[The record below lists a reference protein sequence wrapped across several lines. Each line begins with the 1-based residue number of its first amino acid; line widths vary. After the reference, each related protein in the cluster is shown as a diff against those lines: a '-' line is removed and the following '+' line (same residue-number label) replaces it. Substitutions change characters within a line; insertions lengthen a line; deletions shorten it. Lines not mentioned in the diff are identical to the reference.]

1 MHAYAVELSQELGL
15 KPEQVDRTLALNE
28 EGATV
33 PFIARY
39 RKEVTGGLDEVQ
51 IQTILDRASERAEL
65 DSRRDTILRT
75 IEEQGKL
82 TPALEKALKAAKTR
96 TELEDL
102 YLPYKPKRR
111 TRAAIAR
118 ERGLEPLADLVWK
131 QEGKRGDD
139 RDAKVRPFVNAEK
152 EVPDLDAALAG
163 ARDICAERVAED
175 AGLRREAR
183 EVCAKRGALR
193 SDVVASKK
201 GEQTKFE
208 NYYGHEEPLS
218 QAPSHRVLAL
228 LRGEEEGV
236 LKVKLSMPDDEV
248 KALLGSRV
256 VTKPQSLFSQELRA
270 AVEDGW
276 ERLMGPS
283 LESELRAELKERAD
297 KQAIGVFGEN
307 LRHLLLT
314 APAGARA
321 VLALDPGLRTGIK
334 LAMMDVTGKVVETL
348 TLYSERSADER
359 VRAAKLL
366 SAVVQ
371 KHKPEL
377 IAVGNGTGSREA
389 EGFVKDTLKALGSQ
403 VPVVSVSEQGA
414 SIYSASEV
422 ARDEFPDLDVSLRGA
437 VSIGRRLQDPLA
449 ELVKIDPKSIGVG
462 QYQHD
467 VDQGLLKKK
476 LGEVVDSCVN
486 AVGVDVNTASPQ
498 LLEHVSGV
506 GPSLAKKLVAH
517 RASKG
522 RFTTRRELLKVSG
535 LGPKTFEQAAGF
547 LRVRGPE
554 PLDASA
560 VHPERYAVVE
570 RMAKDLGVEVGAL
583 VGNAGLVRKIEA
595 KRYLGPDLGEL
606 TLKDILAELEKPSR
620 DPRGD
625 FTAPQMRD
633 DLRSLEDVK
642 EGMVLQGVVTNVTA
656 FGAFVDVGVHQD
668 GLVHVSQ
675 ISTKF
680 VKDPSEVVKVGDR
693 LTVRV
698 LTVDLAR
705 KRLALSVRAVQEG
718 GAPQAGA
725 SRPAVGGA
733 TGTGRM
739 TERGG
744 GPRQDSRPSGAGGA
758 GSGGRPS
765 SGAGGRPSS
774 AAGSSASGP
783 AGKPSSGSQGS
794 GDKKGPEPF
803 NNPFRNL
810 KR

>member
-1 MHAYAVELSQELGL
+1 MHAYAAELSQELGL
-15 KPEQVDRTLALNE
+15 KPEQVDRTLALNAD
-28 EGATV
+28 GATV

-51 IQTILDRASERAEL
+51 IQTILDRATERAEL
-65 DSRRDTILRT
+65 DSRRDTILRSV
-75 IEEQGKL
+75 EEQGKL
-82 TPALEKALKAAKTR
+82 TPELAKALKSAKTR

-102 YLPYKPKRR
+102 YLPYRPKRR

-118 ERGLEPLADLVWK
+118 ERGLEPLADLLWK
-131 QEGKRGDD
+131 QEGKRGEDA
-139 RDAKVRPFVNAEK
+139 DAKVRAFVNAEK
-152 EVPDLDAALAG
+152 DVPDLAAALAG
-163 ARDICAERVAED
+163 ARDICAERMSED
-175 AGLRREAR
+175 AGLRRESR
-183 EVCAKRGALR
+183 EVCAKRGTLR
-193 SDVVASKK
+193 SDVVPAKK
-201 GEQTKFE
+201 GEPTKFE

-236 LKVKLSMPDDEV
+236 LKVKLNMPDDEV
-248 KALLGSRV
+248 KALLAGRV
-256 VTKPQSLFSQELRA
+256 VTRPQSLFAQELRA

-276 ERLMGPS
+276 DRLMGPS

-297 KQAIGVFGEN
+297 KGATGVFGEN

-334 LAMMDVTGKVVETL
+334 LAMLDNTGSVAETL
-348 TLYSERSADER
+348 TLYSERSAEER

-366 SAVVQ
+366 VAVVQ

-389 EGFVKDTLKALGSQ
+389 ETFVRDTLKALGVQ

-547 LRVRGPE
+547 LRVNGPE
-554 PLDASA
+554 PLDSSA

-570 RMAKDLGVEVGAL
+570 RMAKDLGVDVRAL
-583 VGNAGLVRKIEA
+583 VGNAALVRKIDP
-595 KRYLGPDLGEL
+595 KRYLGPDLGEM

-625 FTAPQMRD
+625 FTAPAMRD
-633 DLRSLEDVK
+633 DLRTLEDVK

-698 LTVDLAR
+698 LSVDLAR
-705 KRLALSVRAVQEG
+705 KRLALSVRAAQEG
-718 GAPQAGA
+718 GAPQPSG
-725 SRPAVGGA
+725 RPAVGGA
-733 TGTGRM
+733 TGAARM
-739 TERGG
+739 TDRGG
-744 GPRQDSRPSGAGGA
+744 GGSKGASGSRPSGPPQQQGGA
-758 GSGGRPS
+758 RSGS
-765 SGAGGRPSS
+765 
-774 AAGSSASGP
+774 
-783 AGKPSSGSQGS
+783 SSGSGEK
-794 GDKKGPEPF
+794 DKKGPEPF

>member
-1 MHAYAVELSQELGL
+1 MHPYAIELSKELGL
-15 KPEQVDRTLALNE
+15 KPEQVDRTLALSE
-28 EGATV
+28 DGATV

-39 RKEVTGGLDEVQ
+39 RKEATGGLDEVQ
-51 IQTILDRASERAEL
+51 IQAILDWAAERTEL
-65 DSRRDTILRT
+65 DSRRDTILRS
-75 IEEQGKL
+75 IEGQGKL
-82 TPALEKALKAAKTR
+82 TPELSQALQRARTR

-118 ERGLEPLADLVWK
+118 ERGLEPLADLLWK
-131 QEGKRGDD
+131 QESGKKDD
-139 RDAKVRPFVNAEK
+139 VAARARAFVNAEK
-152 EVPDLDAALAG
+152 DVPDLETALAG

-175 AGLRREAR
+175 AGLRRTAR
-183 EVCAKRGALR
+183 ELCVQRGRLKSA
-193 SDVVASKK
+193 VVSAKK
-201 GEQTKFE
+201 GEATKFD
-208 NYYGHEEPLS
+208 NYADHEEDLS
-218 QAPSHRVLAL
+218 KAPSHRILAL
-228 LRGEEEGV
+228 LRGEAEEV
-236 LKVKLSMPDDEV
+236 LRIGLALPDDEV
-248 KALLGSRV
+248 KGTLASRV
-256 VTKPQSLFSQELRA
+256 VTRPQSPFAPELRA
-270 AVEDGW
+270 AVEDSW
-276 ERLMGPS
+276 DRLMGPS
-283 LESELRAELKERAD
+283 LESELRTELKERAD
-297 KQAIGVFGEN
+297 REAITVFGQN

-314 APAGARA
+314 APAGSRP
-321 VLALDPGLRTGIK
+321 VLAMDPGLRTGVK
-334 LAMMDVTGKVVETL
+334 VAMMDGTGKVVDTA
-348 TLYSERSADER
+348 TLYTERSGSERAA
-359 VRAAKLL
+359 AAKQCGALIL
-366 SAVVQ
+366 

-389 EGFVKDTLKALGSQ
+389 ETFVREVLKALGSQ

-467 VDQGLLKKK
+467 VDQGQLKKK

-498 LLEHVSGV
+498 LLEHVSGI
-506 GPSLAKKLVAH
+506 GPTLAKKIVSH
-517 RASKG
+517 RAAKG
-522 RFTTRRELLKVSG
+522 RFTTRREILKVSG

-547 LRVRGPE
+547 LRVHGPE

-570 RMAKDLGVEVGAL
+570 RMAKDLGVHVKDL
-583 VGNAGLVRKIEA
+583 VGNATLVRKIDP
-595 KRYLGPDLGEL
+595 KRYLGPDLGEM
-606 TLKDILAELEKPSR
+606 TLEDILAELEKPSR

-625 FTAPQMRD
+625 FTAPAYRE
-633 DLRSLEDVK
+633 DLQKLEDVK

-675 ISTKF
+675 LSTRF
-680 VKDPSEVVKVGDR
+680 IKDPSEAVKVGDR
-693 LTVRV
+693 LTVKV

-705 KRLALSVRAVQEG
+705 KRLALSVRAVTEGTPAPSVGAPRTSGAEARSTG
-718 GAPQAGA
+718 GAA
-725 SRPAVGGA
+725 RP
-733 TGTGRM
+733 
-739 TERGG
+739 
-744 GPRQDSRPSGAGGA
+744 P
-758 GSGGRPS
+758 
-765 SGAGGRPSS
+765 
-774 AAGSSASGP
+774 P
-783 AGKPSSGSQGS
+783 AGKPGGSKAPAPQKPS
-794 GDKKGPEPF
+794 AEPF

>member
-1 MHAYAVELSQELGL
+1 MHAYAVELSRELGL
-15 KPEQVDRTLALNE
+15 QPEQVDRTLALHE

-51 IQTILDRASERAEL
+51 IQSIIDRAAEL
-65 DSRRDTILRT
+65 GELDARRETILRT
-75 IEEQGKL
+75 IEGQGKL
-82 TPALEKALKAAKTR
+82 TPELAQALKRAKTR

-118 ERGLEPLADLVWK
+118 ERGLEPLADILWK
-131 QEGKRGDD
+131 QEGSRSED
-139 RDAKVRPFVNAEK
+139 RAARVRPFIQPEK
-152 EVPDLDAALAG
+152 EVPDLETALAG

-175 AGLRREAR
+175 AGLRRTAR
-183 EVCAKRGALR
+183 ELCVQKGRLS
-193 SDVVASKK
+193 SDIAPAKK
-201 GEQTKFE
+201 GETTKFDSYAE
-208 NYYGHEEPLS
+208 HEEPLA
-218 QAPSHRVLAL
+218 QAPSHRILAL
-228 LRGEEEGV
+228 LRGEAEEV
-236 LKVKLSMPDDEV
+236 LRVKLVLPDDEV
-248 KALLGSRV
+248 KGVLSSRV
-256 VTKPQSLFSQELRA
+256 VTRPQALFASELRA
-270 AVEDGW
+270 AVEDSW

-283 LESELRAELKERAD
+283 LESELRNELKERAD
-297 KQAIGVFGEN
+297 RQAIGVFGDN
-307 LRHLLLT
+307 LRHLLLSP
-314 APAGARA
+314 PAGTRA
-321 VLALDPGLRTGIK
+321 VLALDPGLRTGVK
-334 LAMMDVTGKVVETL
+334 AAMLDNTGALVDTA
-348 TLYSERSADER
+348 TLYTERSPDER
-359 VRAAKLL
+359 ARAAKLFAAL
-366 SAVVQ
+366 VQ

-389 EGFVKDTLKALGSQ
+389 ETFVREVLKALSLQ
-403 VPVVSVSEQGA
+403 VPLVSVSEQGA

-422 ARDEFPDLDVSLRGA
+422 AREEFPELDVSLRGA

-498 LLEHVSGV
+498 LLEHVSGI
-506 GPSLAKKLVAH
+506 GPNLAKKIVSH
-517 RASKG
+517 RSNKG
-522 RFTTRRELLKVSG
+522 RFSSRREILKVSG

-547 LRVRGPE
+547 LRVHGPE

-570 RMAKDLGVEVGAL
+570 RMAKDLGVDVKAL
-583 VGNAGLVRKIEA
+583 VGNPTLVKKIDP

-606 TLKDILAELEKPSR
+606 TLRDILAELEKPSR

-625 FTAPQMRD
+625 FSAPSWRE
-633 DLRSLEDVK
+633 DLQKLEDLK

-675 ISTKF
+675 LATRF

-693 LTVRV
+693 LTVKV
-698 LTVDLAR
+698 LGIDLAR
-705 KRLALSVRAVQEG
+705 KRLALSVRAVTEG
-718 GAPQAGA
+718 AQA
-725 SRPAVGGA
+725 SSTQGA
-733 TGTGRM
+733 TGRSAPAREPM
-739 TERGG
+739 SREPRGAPAKPQG
-744 GPRQDSRPSGAGGA
+744 K
-758 GSGGRPS
+758 
-765 SGAGGRPSS
+765 
-774 AAGSSASGP
+774 AAP
-783 AGKPSSGSQGS
+783 QKPSS
-794 GDKKGPEPF
+794 EPF

>member
-1 MHAYAVELSQELGL
+1 MHVYAAALAQELGI
-15 KPEQVDRTLALNE
+15 KPEQVDRTLALHE
-28 EGATV
+28 EGGTV

-39 RKEVTGGLDEVQ
+39 RKEATGGLDEVQ
-51 IQTILDRASERAEL
+51 IQSILDKATERAEL
-65 DSRRDTILRT
+65 DGRRDTILRG

-82 TPALEKALKAAKTR
+82 TPELKKALLAARTR
-96 TELEDL
+96 AELEDL

-118 ERGLEPLADLVWK
+118 EKGLEPLADLVWK
-131 QEGKRGDD
+131 QEGQRGENL
-139 RDAKVRPFVNAEK
+139 DARVKPYVNADK
-152 EVPDLDAALAG
+152 GVADVAQALAG

-175 AGLRREAR
+175 AKLRREAR
-183 EVCAKRGALR
+183 DLCTRRGTLR
-193 SDVVASKK
+193 SDVVPAKK
-201 GEQTKFE
+201 GETTKFE

-236 LKVKLSMPDDEV
+236 LKVKLGLPDDEV
-248 KALLGSRV
+248 KGLFTGRV
-256 VTKPQSLFSQELRA
+256 VTRPQSLFAGELRA

-276 ERLMGPS
+276 DRLMGPS

-297 KQAIGVFGEN
+297 KGAIGVFGEN
-307 LRHLLLT
+307 LRHLLLA

-334 LAMMDVTGKVVETL
+334 LVMLDATGTVVETT

-359 VRAAKLL
+359 ARAAKLL
-366 SAVVQ
+366 EAVVR

-389 EGFVKDTLKALGSQ
+389 EVFTRDTLKAMGVQ

-422 ARDEFPDLDVSLRGA
+422 AREEFPELDVSLRGA

-517 RASKG
+517 RAAKG

-554 PLDASA
+554 PLDSSA
-560 VHPERYAVVE
+560 VHPERYTVVE
-570 RMAKDLGVEVGAL
+570 RMAKDLGVDVASL
-583 VGNAGLVRKIEA
+583 VGNAALVRQIEA
-595 KRYLGPDLGEL
+595 KRYLGPELGEL

-625 FTAPQMRD
+625 FTAHATRD
-633 DLRSLEDVK
+633 DLRALEDVK

-675 ISTKF
+675 LAARFI
-680 VKDPSEVVKVGDR
+680 KDPSEVAKVGDR
-693 LTVRV
+693 LTVKV
-698 LTVDLAR
+698 LSVDLAR
-705 KRLALSVRAVQEG
+705 KRLALSVRAVLEG
-718 GAPQAGA
+718 GAPQAKPA
-725 SRPAVGGA
+725 SAPAQQQRPAQKPA
-733 TGTGRM
+733 TQA
-739 TERGG
+739 
-744 GPRQDSRPSGAGGA
+744 PPQ
-758 GSGGRPS
+758 
-765 SGAGGRPSS
+765 
-774 AAGSSASGP
+774 
-783 AGKPSSGSQGS
+783 
-794 GDKKGPEPF
+794 KKPEPF
-803 NNPFRNL
+803 NNPFSKL

>member
-1 MHAYAVELSQELGL
+1 MHAYAAELSQELGL
-15 KPEQVDRTLALNE
+15 KPEQVDRTLALNA

-39 RKEVTGGLDEVQ
+39 RKEATGGLDEVQ
-51 IQTILDRASERAEL
+51 IQTILDRAEERAEL
-65 DSRRDTILRT
+65 DSRRDTILRS

-118 ERGLEPLADLVWK
+118 ERGLEPLADLLWK
-131 QEGKRGDD
+131 QEGKRGE
-139 RDAKVRPFVNAEK
+139 DANGKVKPFVNPEK
-152 EVPDLDAALAG
+152 EVPDLAAALAG

-183 EVCAKRGALR
+183 EVCTKRGTVR
-193 SDVVASKK
+193 SDVVPAKK
-201 GEQTKFE
+201 GEPTKFE

-228 LRGEEEGV
+228 MRGEEEGV
-236 LKVKLSMPDDEV
+236 LKVKLGMPDDEV
-248 KALLGSRV
+248 KALLATRV
-256 VTKPQSLFSQELRA
+256 VTKPHSLFAQELRA

-297 KQAIGVFGEN
+297 RQAIGVFGEN
-307 LRHLLLT
+307 LRHLLLSP
-314 APAGARA
+314 PAGARA

-334 LAMMDVTGKVVETL
+334 LAMMDATSKVVETL
-348 TLYSERSADER
+348 TLYTERSADER
-359 VRAAKLL
+359 ARAAKLL
-366 SAVVQ
+366 EAVVK

-389 EGFVKDTLKALGSQ
+389 EGFVKDTLKAMGSQ
-403 VPVVSVSEQGA
+403 LPVVSVSEQGA
-414 SIYSASEV
+414 SVYSASEV

-517 RASKG
+517 RATKG

-560 VHPERYAVVE
+560 VHPERYPVVE
-570 RMAKDLGVEVGAL
+570 RMAKDLGVDVGAL
-583 VGNAGLVRKIEA
+583 VGNAALVRKIDP
-595 KRYLGPDLGEL
+595 KRYLGPDLGEM

-633 DLRSLEDVK
+633 DLRTLEDVK

-675 ISTKF
+675 LSTKF

-718 GAPQAGA
+718 GAAQPSG
-725 SRPAVGGA
+725 RPAVGGA
-733 TGTGRM
+733 TGPGRM
-739 TERGG
+739 TERGGGG
-744 GPRQDSRPSGAGGA
+744 GPRQDSRPSGASSKPS
-758 GSGGRPS
+758 GSGGA
-765 SGAGGRPSS
+765 SGGGRP
-774 AAGSSASGP
+774 APGA
-783 AGKPSSGSQGS
+783 
-794 GDKKGPEPF
+794 DKKGPEPF

>member
-1 MHAYAVELSQELGL
+1 MHAYAVELSKELGL
-15 KPEQVDRTLALNE
+15 KPEQVDRTLSLNE

-39 RKEVTGGLDEVQ
+39 RKEATGGLDEVQ
-51 IQTILDRASERAEL
+51 IQAILDRAAELAEL
-65 DSRRDTILRT
+65 DSRRETILRT
-75 IEEQGKL
+75 IEGQGKL
-82 TPALEKALKAAKTR
+82 TPELAQALQRAKTR

-118 ERGLEPLADLVWK
+118 ERGLEPLADLLWK
-131 QEGKRGDD
+131 QEGGKKEDVAAR
-139 RDAKVRPFVNAEK
+139 ARPFINPDK
-152 EVPDLDAALAG
+152 DVPDLETALAG

-175 AGLRREAR
+175 AGLRRTAR
-183 EVCAKRGALR
+183 ELCVQKGRLR
-193 SDVVASKK
+193 SAVVAAKK
-201 GEQTKFE
+201 GEATKFD
-208 NYYGHEEPLS
+208 NYADHEEDLS
-218 QAPSHRVLAL
+218 KAPSHRILAL
-228 LRGEEEGV
+228 LRGEAEEV
-236 LKVKLSMPDDEV
+236 LRLQLALPDDEV
-248 KALLGSRV
+248 KGTLASRV
-256 VTKPQSLFSQELRA
+256 VTKPQSPFASELRA
-270 AVEDGW
+270 AVEDSW
-276 ERLMGPS
+276 DRLMGPS
-283 LESELRAELKERAD
+283 LESELRNELKERAD
-297 KQAIGVFGEN
+297 REAITVFGQN

-314 APAGARA
+314 SPAGSRP

-334 LAMMDVTGKVVETL
+334 AAMLDGTGKLVDTA
-348 TLYSERSADER
+348 TLYTEKSGSERAA
-359 VRAAKLL
+359 AAKQCGAIIL
-366 SAVVQ
+366 

-389 EGFVKDTLKALGSQ
+389 ETFVREVLKALGSQ

-422 ARDEFPDLDVSLRGA
+422 AREEFPDLDVSLRGA

-498 LLEHVSGV
+498 LLEHVSGI
-506 GPSLAKKLVAH
+506 GPTLAKKIVSH
-517 RASKG
+517 RAAKG
-522 RFTTRRELLKVSG
+522 RFTTRREILKVSG

-547 LRVRGPE
+547 LRVHGPE

-560 VHPERYAVVE
+560 VHPERYGVVE
-570 RMAKDLGVEVGAL
+570 RMAKDLGVDVKQL
-583 VGNAGLVRKIEA
+583 VGNAALVRKIDP
-595 KRYLGPDLGEL
+595 KRYLGPDLGEM

-625 FTAPQMRD
+625 FTAPAYRE
-633 DLRSLEDVK
+633 DLQKLEDVK

-675 ISTKF
+675 LSTRF
-680 VKDPSEVVKVGDR
+680 VKDPGEVVKVGDR
-693 LTVRV
+693 LTVKV
-698 LTVDLAR
+698 LSVDLAR
-705 KRLALSVRAVQEG
+705 KRLALSVRAVTEGTPAATVGAPRSSGNEARPTG
-718 GAPQAGA
+718 GAPR
-725 SRPAVGGA
+725 S
-733 TGTGRM
+733 
-739 TERGG
+739 
-744 GPRQDSRPSGAGGA
+744 
-758 GSGGRPS
+758 SGGSPRPS
-765 SGAGGRPSS
+765 SGSPRPEAGKQGGGSAPPKSS
-774 AAGSSASGP
+774 A
-783 AGKPSSGSQGS
+783 
-794 GDKKGPEPF
+794 EPF